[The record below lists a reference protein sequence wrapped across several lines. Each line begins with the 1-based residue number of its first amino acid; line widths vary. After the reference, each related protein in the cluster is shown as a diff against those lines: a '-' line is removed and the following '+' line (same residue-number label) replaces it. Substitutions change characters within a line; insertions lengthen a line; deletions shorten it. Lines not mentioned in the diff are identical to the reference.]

1 MDGTMVKH
9 CVSFCGL
16 CMDFQVCLK
25 KFLVLNDIC
34 LFSQFAFWFVV
45 VELLNGCLRSCNF

>member
-9 CVSFCGL
+9 CVSFCGI